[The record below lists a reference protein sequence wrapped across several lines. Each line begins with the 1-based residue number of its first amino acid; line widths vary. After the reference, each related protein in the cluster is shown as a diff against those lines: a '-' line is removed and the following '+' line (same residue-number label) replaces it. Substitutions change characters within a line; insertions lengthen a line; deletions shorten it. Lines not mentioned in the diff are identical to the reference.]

1 LCVYIGEV
9 KENARDVIADIVRSR
24 EYAQL
29 EAAEDGVGVMT
40 LYDGKGEGD
49 APAELVLPLKIFEAE
64 EDEAKLVLDTLQ
76 LMLEHSSL
84 VLTLLAFTSTNT
96 DTLLASLVQSLKHVL
111 GAFWRDDAFAERRAL
126 LSLRY

>member
-1 LCVYIGEV
+1 MRLSLSLSLSLYGILLCVCVYIGEV

-24 EYAQL
+24 EYAEL

-49 APAELVLPLKIFEAE
+49 VPAELVLPLKIFEAE

-76 LMLEHSSL
+76 LMLEHSSS
-84 VLTLLAFTSTNT
+84 VYSRCLL
-96 DTLLASLVQSLKHVL
+96 
-111 GAFWRDDAFAERRAL
+111 
-126 LSLRY
+126 Y